1 MHLILHSAVQIYE
14 FHIFIIS
21 MVDNV
26 NVFLKLAHHLY
37 CGVLTFDKNLTC
49 CTSLFFFPETRG
61 DGATQE
67 VVIGKDLP
75 LVQ

>member
-1 MHLILHSAVQIYE
+1 
-14 FHIFIIS
+14 
-21 MVDNV
+21 V
-26 NVFLKLAHHLY
+26 NVFFKLAHHLY

-49 CTSLFFFPETRG
+49 CTSLVFFPETRG
-61 DGATQE
+61 DGAAQE